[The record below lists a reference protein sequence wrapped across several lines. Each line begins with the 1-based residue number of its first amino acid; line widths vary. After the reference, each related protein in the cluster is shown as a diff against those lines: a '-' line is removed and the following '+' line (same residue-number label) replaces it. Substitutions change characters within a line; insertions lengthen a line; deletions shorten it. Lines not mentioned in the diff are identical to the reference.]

1 MTANQPIT
9 VGFIGLGNMGSGMT
23 RNLQLAG
30 FPLVVNDIRRES
42 AEALFAAA
50 SAGAAP
56 VTWGANPGEVARLS
70 DVVITML
77 PTPRH
82 VDAVF
87 NGPTGILSGIADGG
101 TWVDMSTSVPEVAVR
116 ARTEQ
121 AHRGLHILDAPVSGM
136 SVGASTGMLQI
147 FVGGDAAD
155 VERLRPVF
163 EAMGDPERILH
174 VGEAGT
180 GYAVK
185 LMINQLWFSHLV
197 ATAEV
202 LAIGVKAGVDLE
214 VLRQSLI
221 ASPANSNFVQ
231 NDVLSILDNGDY
243 DEGFAIALAC
253 KDLGLSIDLARSVGV
268 PAELSAVVEQIY
280 RRAKAQY
287 GDLAGEMTPV
297 KLYED
302 LIGVELRRADVAD
315 AEAAAIAVAVSASV
329 AAASVALAEEV
340 LAEVEEVLAD
350 AALADEVPAQTVSPI
365 AEEVSA

>member
-1 MTANQPIT
+1 MTHAVLPT

-23 RNLQLAG
+23 RNLQRAG
-30 FPLVVNDIRRES
+30 FPLVVNDLRRES
-42 AEALFAAA
+42 AAELVAGGARWAATPAEAAA
-50 SAGAAP
+50 A
-56 VTWGANPGEVARLS
+56 S

-82 VDAVF
+82 VDAVV
-87 NGPTGILSGIADGG
+87 NGPDGILAGIADGG
-101 TWVDMSTSVPEVAVR
+101 TWVDMSTSVPEVADAVR
-116 ARTEQ
+116 RTHG
-121 AHRGLHILDAPVSGM
+121 ARGLRILDAPVSGM
-136 SVGASTGMLQI
+136 SVGAANGMLQI
-147 FVGGDAAD
+147 FVGGEAED
-155 VERLRPVF
+155 VARLRPVF

-174 VGEAGT
+174 VGGAGA

-202 LAIGVKAGVDLE
+202 LAIGVKAGVDLD
-214 VLRQSLI
+214 VLRDSLI
-221 ASPANSNFVQ
+221 ASPANSNFVEH
-231 NDVLSILDNGDY
+231 DVLSILDRGDY

-297 KLYED
+297 QLYED
-302 LIGVELRRADVAD
+302 LIGRPLRR
-315 AEAAAIAVAVSASV
+315 EAVAA
-329 AAASVALAEEV
+329 
-340 LAEVEEVLAD
+340 
-350 AALADEVPAQTVSPI
+350 
-365 AEEVSA
+365 

>member
-1 MTANQPIT
+1 MTAIAST
-9 VGFIGLGNMGSGMT
+9 KVGFIGLGNMGSGMT
-23 RNLQLAG
+23 RNLQKAG
-30 FPLVVNDIRRES
+30 FSLIVNDIRRES
-42 AEALFAAA
+42 AEELVANGAEWGETAA
-50 SAGAAP
+50 
-56 VTWGANPGEVARLS
+56 EVAAKS

-82 VDAVF
+82 VDMVV
-87 NGPTGILSGIADGG
+87 NGETGILAGIADGG
-101 TWVDMSTSVPEVAVR
+101 TWIDMSTSIPDVAAAVR
-116 ARTEQ
+116 RDHV
-121 AHRGLHILDAPVSGM
+121 HRHLRILDAPVSGM
-136 SVGASTGMLQI
+136 SVGAANGSLQI

-155 VERLRPVF
+155 VERVRPVL

-174 VGEAGT
+174 VGTAGA

-202 LAIGVKAGVDLE
+202 LSVGVKAGVDLE

-221 ASPANSNFVQ
+221 ASPANSNFLQ

-268 PAELSAVVEQIY
+268 PTELSALVEQVY

-302 LIGVELRRADVAD
+302 LSGVPLRRTPS
-315 AEAAAIAVAVSASV
+315 AVSV
-329 AAASVALAEEV
+329 
-340 LAEVEEVLAD
+340 
-350 AALADEVPAQTVSPI
+350 
-365 AEEVSA
+365 